1 VDRQAGGLTTTSD
14 TATLFPVGTKVYVRS
29 QYIGAWSGGFVVAGV
44 RDGGYLLWRL
54 SDRWVLPDV
63 FPPEVV
69 RLERRQHPLR
79 GTSGSYLDRR
89 QLS

>member
-1 VDRQAGGLTTTSD
+1 VALEADEVATTTQAPP
-14 TATLFPVGTKVYVRS
+14 TFPVGTKVYVRS

-44 RDGGYLLWRL
+44 RERGYLLWRL

-63 FPPEVV
+63 FPPDVV

-79 GTSGSYLDRR
+79 GTRGSYLDRHQSR
-89 QLS
+89 